1 MATTQVQTS
10 HLSCYSNCF
19 PSVAPRAHHSPAPP
33 LGFRSCLFLIQTL
46 MATLVSL
53 LFPEQAQHMA
63 TPGSPHQVPAT
74 RKPLPSQ
81 VLWSFPHFLQMK
93 GLPLTAWVEKNTP
106 YTFTPQP
113 ASFPSHCFTLYSIL
127 SQLNTHTERHTDVFY
142 CVFFMAYVSLHN
154 GLANYGAWAKSAPP
168 THPPPKL

>member
-1 MATTQVQTS
+1 MPPGPPQAAS
-10 HLSCYSNCF
+10 S
-19 PSVAPRAHHSPAPP
+19 PRKAPP
-33 LGFRSCLFLIQTL
+33 PLSAGELLPTL
-46 MATLVSL
+46 PLAAVPETLPTLAPVTSAHLASL